1 MKIKALLLIYII
13 VCASKPTL
21 AQYTDTIL
29 IQNIGSTD
37 KFIQCINIVKDIKD
51 EEVVKVQKLDTLSNF
66 KYLGCNE
73 FKLEINRFDFF
84 RKLCSKNKFIS
95 YKAKHD
101 YGASMITVKNAG
113 NKYLK
118 IYLSGDKSGLFFK
131 WLSKKLAE
139 NGFNQNLV
147 IFFRKRGEMLGK
159 SKKYYSSVQ

>member
-1 MKIKALLLIYII
+1 MKAKILLLIYTIT
-13 VCASKPTL
+13 CASQSIL
-21 AQYTDTIL
+21 GQYTDTIL

-37 KFIQCINIVKDIKD
+37 RGIRCINIVKSSEDEIK
-51 EEVVKVQKLDTLSNF
+51 EQVLDSLSQLKF
-66 KYLGCNE
+66 FSCNE
-73 FKLEINRFDFF
+73 FKLQTNRFDFF

-139 NGFNQNLV
+139 KGFNQSLV
-147 IFFRKRGEMLGK
+147 IFFRKRGEMLEK
-159 SKKYYSSVQ
+159 TKKYYTSH